1 MKKWYLFSAI
11 FQIVVGVAA
20 IISYIVLAASGEP
33 LGRWTVT
40 LILAIL
46 FVIIGII
53 NLVEWNQANKKN

>member
-1 MKKWYLFSAI
+1 MKQWSLFSSI
-11 FQIVVGVAA
+11 FQI
-20 IISYIVLAASGEP
+20 IIGIATMIAYFIIAASGEP

-53 NLVEWNQANKKN
+53 NLADWKKANKNN

>member
-1 MKKWYLFSAI
+1 MKKWNLFSSL
-11 FQIVVGVAA
+11 FQIIVGIAAMVAYF
-20 IISYIVLAASGEP
+20 IIAASGEP

-53 NLVEWNQANKKN
+53 NLVDWNQANKKK